1 MRKLR
6 PPASGLK
13 LIVLVLL
20 VASGVGCGYSTAELF
35 PTQYRSVAVPIF
47 DNRTFYRG
55 IEFELTE
62 AVIKQI
68 EQRTPYKAMNT
79 NVADTMLTGAVTSV
93 VVQQLSRTREAG
105 LPQEVQITVTID
117 FDWTDQRSGDKL
129 VSRRSFSGVGRY
141 VPTQP
146 VGESFE
152 VGQHAAV
159 ERIARDIVS
168 SLRGDW

>member
-1 MRKLR
+1 VKSFGRYVKNLNQL
-6 PPASGLK
+6 ALAAA
-13 LIVLVLL
+13 IVF
-20 VASGVGCGYSTAELF
+20 ATGCGYSTAELF
-35 PTQYRSVAVPIF
+35 PTEYQTVAVPIF

-55 IEFELTE
+55 VEFDLTE
-62 AVIKQI
+62 ALVKEI
-68 EQRTPYKAMNT
+68 EQRTPYKTMAA
-79 NVADTMLTGAVTSV
+79 NVADTLLSGTVTNV
-93 VVQQLSRTREAG
+93 YVQELSRTREAG
-105 LPQEVQITVTID
+105 LPQEVQVTVTID
-117 FDWTDQRSGDKL
+117 FDWTDQRSGAKL

-152 VGQHAAV
+152 IGQHAAV